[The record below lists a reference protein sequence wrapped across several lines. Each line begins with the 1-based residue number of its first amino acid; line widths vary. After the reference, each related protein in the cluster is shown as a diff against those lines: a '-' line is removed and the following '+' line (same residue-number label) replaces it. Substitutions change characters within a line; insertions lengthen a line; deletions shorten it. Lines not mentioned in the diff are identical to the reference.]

1 MTAASVNDAIRLVN
15 AMVEDKRGDIWIVT
29 DHYGLWKMDGR
40 NGSCSLIAQTIDRKL
55 KSAWYDP
62 STDSIWI
69 GEHMGALNS
78 FDIRSGGWSSVSVHT
93 PSGEQHPVSIYS
105 ICPHGKDLYLA
116 ASDGVYVF
124 TPGKEKSITR
134 KIPGYDGYVYSIRFD
149 ENGILWICGYEL
161 MYYTE
166 SEGLRFFDRDK
177 TQQCRD
183 IAFGEGGEMTL
194 AILGKGFRTIRDGAL
209 ISYDSATVGLSDQ
222 YAYLVDRI
230 GEHYLLGGTRTGI
243 SIIDTRQGRC
253 YNFGAQNGLG
263 LSSAREGC
271 ILHKSDGTVWIGGT
285 DGIVW
290 LNPSSLHL
298 PSHKGKPVFDH
309 CNPPRKGDEIVL
321 PRDMHSLSVEVT
333 NFDYSGIVPVKMEY
347 RLEGLDDG
355 WKVFDS
361 SMPLSFNNLK
371 PGKYTLRVRQT
382 ESFSST
388 DAFSEN
394 SLKIRV
400 KSVWYLSTLAV
411 ILYLLVL
418 LVAGIWAAQVSYSR
432 KMLSNELKIK
442 EKEGRDRMR
451 FFINI
456 SHELRTP
463 LTMIIGQLELFF
475 RTNGRKSPGAKNI
488 ESSYDQAQKMQHIVS
503 DLLDF
508 EKQNQGYTSI
518 KVSETD
524 LCGFLS
530 DVRESFQQYAL
541 SRGISLSLKLPSYKV
556 PAMMDLRQ
564 MQSLMTNLL
573 INSFKF
579 TPDSGSVT
587 VSLSAHMSIDGS
599 GTATVVVS
607 DTGSGICEEAL
618 ERIFDPFYQDPMG
631 NSWERRNQ
639 GTGIGLALCKG
650 IIELHHGTIS
660 ASNNPSGGASF
671 TFTLPLGD
679 KWYAADSRVS
689 VLGDDERP
697 ELPPMD
703 IPLPKCT
710 SSGVVTGSSDPLYAA
725 PTAYTML
732 IVEDDKDMQSMLVA
746 IFEQKYKILTADNGS
761 DGLKIARDRQ
771 PDIIISD
778 VMMPV
783 MDGLTFCASLRKD
796 FEICHIPIILLTAHT
811 SVVSTI
817 NGMDKGADDFV
828 TKPFNIEVLE
838 ARCANLLENRK
849 LLRQKFEKDFTGVS
863 ELVRTG
869 ADTKF
874 ISSVIS
880 VIEDNLFTQDLSV
893 NLLCEQLHMSR
904 TLLDRKI
911 QGIAGCTPREFIEN
925 IRLKQAARLLK
936 DSEMNVS
943 QIAYELGYSSPKY
956 FAIRFRKMFG
966 VSPSEYKK

>member
-1 MTAASVNDAIRLVN
+1 MNRIPLCVTLFSLLLGLSLESLSAKTKYTTPDALRAIGNGSVYSFCQDGEGAVWMNTNYGLCRFNGNTLDYVYDNVPYNNMCGNGARYIYVPAQSSILRFETGSQEPVALKGANIDYPRCCMLADGDSLLVASGNRIYSSSGRDTLVLWLSLPLDEEISALARGSDNSLLAASKSGAIFRSSSERDSLVKVYQTGDGLSALFTDSKGWLWAGLQNGGAVQLDSLCRESARFSHSRQGGSSKKLREARTFCEDIYGNIYVGTLNGLFVISPDGICSAETDYSPQGHSICSLFRDRDNNIWLGTFYNGVFLCETNNSPFMTAASVNDAIRLVN

-230 GEHYLLGGTRTGI
+230 GEHYLLGGTRTGL

-442 EKEGRDRMR
+442 EKEGR
-451 FFINI
+451 
-456 SHELRTP
+456 
-463 LTMIIGQLELFF
+463 
-475 RTNGRKSPGAKNI
+475 
-488 ESSYDQAQKMQHIVS
+488 
-503 DLLDF
+503 
-508 EKQNQGYTSI
+508 
-518 KVSETD
+518 
-524 LCGFLS
+524 
-530 DVRESFQQYAL
+530 
-541 SRGISLSLKLPSYKV
+541 
-556 PAMMDLRQ
+556 
-564 MQSLMTNLL
+564 
-573 INSFKF
+573 
-579 TPDSGSVT
+579 
-587 VSLSAHMSIDGS
+587 
-599 GTATVVVS
+599 
-607 DTGSGICEEAL
+607 
-618 ERIFDPFYQDPMG
+618 
-631 NSWERRNQ
+631 
-639 GTGIGLALCKG
+639 
-650 IIELHHGTIS
+650 
-660 ASNNPSGGASF
+660 
-671 TFTLPLGD
+671 
-679 KWYAADSRVS
+679 
-689 VLGDDERP
+689 
-697 ELPPMD
+697 
-703 IPLPKCT
+703 
-710 SSGVVTGSSDPLYAA
+710 
-725 PTAYTML
+725 
-732 IVEDDKDMQSMLVA
+732 
-746 IFEQKYKILTADNGS
+746 
-761 DGLKIARDRQ
+761 
-771 PDIIISD
+771 
-778 VMMPV
+778 
-783 MDGLTFCASLRKD
+783 
-796 FEICHIPIILLTAHT
+796 
-811 SVVSTI
+811 
-817 NGMDKGADDFV
+817 
-828 TKPFNIEVLE
+828 
-838 ARCANLLENRK
+838 
-849 LLRQKFEKDFTGVS
+849 
-863 ELVRTG
+863 
-869 ADTKF
+869 
-874 ISSVIS
+874 
-880 VIEDNLFTQDLSV
+880 
-893 NLLCEQLHMSR
+893 
-904 TLLDRKI
+904 
-911 QGIAGCTPREFIEN
+911 
-925 IRLKQAARLLK
+925 
-936 DSEMNVS
+936 
-943 QIAYELGYSSPKY
+943 
-956 FAIRFRKMFG
+956 
-966 VSPSEYKK
+966 